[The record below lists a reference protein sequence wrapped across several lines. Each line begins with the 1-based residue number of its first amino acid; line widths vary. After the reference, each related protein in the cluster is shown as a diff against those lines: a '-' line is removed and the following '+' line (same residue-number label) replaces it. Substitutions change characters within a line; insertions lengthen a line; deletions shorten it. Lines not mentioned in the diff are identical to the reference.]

1 MQSVTSSTRPCPACS
16 HQDHPAETIIPFL
29 PLFHS
34 LFPCIS
40 GLRYVGKL
48 RSLCIKNSA
57 IRVSSEKPRNRLSAV
72 KISFLSRHTCSRTRG
87 ALVWRHAQK
96 VNAPRRNVC
105 CQADWGKGASRRRQA
120 ACCEGGEDVHH
131 EASYADATSVA
142 ARR

>member
-1 MQSVTSSTRPCPACS
+1 
-16 HQDHPAETIIPFL
+16 L
-29 PLFHS
+29 W
-34 LFPCIS
+34 
-40 GLRYVGKL
+40 
-48 RSLCIKNSA
+48 IKNSA
-57 IRVSSEKPRNRLSAV
+57 IRVSSEKCRNRLSAV

-105 CQADWGKGASRRRQA
+105 CQADWGKGGSRRRQA